1 MKKLT
6 YISILV
12 LFLAAFFGLPGKV
25 SADSGKPDDK
35 VIFGG
40 SFTLESGEKLDGS
53 LIIFGGAV
61 SLEEDSVVKGDVVLT
76 GGSLDVAGQIDGSI
90 TAIGGAVTLGDEA
103 FVRGDIN
110 SIGAVLKKA
119 DGATVKGNISNQSQ
133 GDLRLPTAPPTK
145 LPAIAGFDFDPIGKA
160 LWAFFEAIVV
170 AAIAILVTMF
180 APKPVERVG
189 RAVVGEPVQ
198 TGLFGL
204 LTAVVAPGLVL
215 ILVITIL
222 LIPLA
227 LIGALI
233 LGLAVLFGWIAI
245 GLEVGKK
252 IAEMFK
258 ANWALPVSAG
268 IGTLVLSLVIAAAEV
283 IPCIGWLFPSAL
295 AVFAMGAVLTTR
307 FGTRWA
313 TPWSASG
320 YTTAAPVEKPV
331 QPAAAQTLAAGPE
344 VPPDE
349 PAGQA

>member
-1 MKKLT
+1 MKKLA

-12 LFLAAFFGLPGKV
+12 LFIAAFLGLPAKV
-25 SADSGKPDDK
+25 SADSGNPEDK

-61 SLEEDSVVKGDVVLT
+61 SLESGSEVNGDVVLT
-76 GGSLDVAGQIDGSI
+76 GGSLDVSGEIDGSI

-103 FVRGDIN
+103 YVRGDIN
-110 SIGAVLKKA
+110 SIGAVLKKSE
-119 DGATVKGNISNQSQ
+119 GARVKGNISNQTQ

-145 LPAIAGFDFDPIGKA
+145 LPAIAGFDFDPVGKA

-189 RAVVGEPVQ
+189 KAVVGEPVQ

-204 LTAVVAPGLVL
+204 LSAVVAPGLVL

-295 AVFAMGAVLTTR
+295 AVFAIGAVLTTR

-313 TPWSASG
+313 TPWNSSG
-320 YTTAAPVEKPV
+320 YAVTAPAGTPDQPTTTHIP
-331 QPAAAQTLAAGPE
+331 AAGPD

-349 PAGQA
+349 PAGQS